1 MVIVTEKELRHGQ
14 TDHPTSDHG
23 ISIFTSY
30 SFLLH
35 VISLQV
41 PNRAHDKP
49 HGWGSQYMRNGNVA
63 QGAVVNGT
71 FEGQGLHFRWGDG
84 TVFKCKDLT
93 ICFENNRLVRANG
106 TFSTR
111 KSNSRR
117 RNRRKNGRI
126 VEFDDGWTVGGTIYF
141 LNGDVRF
148 LYLHL
153 ESLYGIF
160 D

>member
-1 MVIVTEKELRHGQ
+1 
-14 TDHPTSDHG
+14 
-23 ISIFTSY
+23 
-30 SFLLH
+30 
-35 VISLQV
+35 
-41 PNRAHDKP
+41 
-49 HGWGSQYMRNGNVA
+49 MRNGNVA

-141 LNGDVRF
+141 LNGDVRRICILNTIQSRF
-148 LYLHL
+148 LVGQKLTYLIL
-153 ESLYGIF
+153 ALCWSKCWQYNARKWYFLLARRKRV
-160 D
+160 

>member
-1 MVIVTEKELRHGQ
+1 
-14 TDHPTSDHG
+14 
-23 ISIFTSY
+23 
-30 SFLLH
+30 
-35 VISLQV
+35 
-41 PNRAHDKP
+41 
-49 HGWGSQYMRNGNVA
+49 MRNGNVA

-106 TFSTR
+106 TFTTR

-117 RNRRKNGRI
+117 RNRRRNGRI

-141 LNGDVRF
+141 LNGDVRMIICI
-148 LYLHL
+148 LHTIQSFV
-153 ESLYGIF
+153 EVSVSFQRYVGPSVGNTMQGNGTFYWRDGREFKGQKKDDSI
-160 D
+160 